1 MIPRSISAIRGTT
14 DLGVGIDHAEA
25 LRRYLEAASQG
36 DASAMISIA
45 ALYRAANLARSWRY
59 QIESFA
65 LAS

>member
-1 MIPRSISAIRGTT
+1 
-14 DLGVGIDHAEA
+14 
-25 LRRYLEAASQG
+25 LRRYREAAAQG